1 MTVRCVSTFQIRYT
15 VCTVCTLTAHGIL
28 EVYLKY
34 ATSMPST
41 RTWVSICILES
52 YWNVPPHTDF
62 SVCSPARSK
71 YASSILQVYLGRAGE
86 YTRAVLGEVRDKYIL
101 GEVYFRNYSP
111 STLQGVFAKYTS
123 RSLRQVR
130 VKESSPSIL
139 QGVFAK
145 YASRSLRQVR
155 FKESSPSILQ
165 AYSIKYAPSTLTVVC
180 IMLSY
185 KSCID

>member
-1 MTVRCVSTFQIRYT
+1 MDSAKLNPERSRLRAAKTNQLFLYITFVHICILTQHNKFDS
-15 VCTVCTLTAHGIL
+15 TLTAHGVL

-52 YWNVPPHTDF
+52 YWNVPPPHTDF

-71 YASSILQVYLGRAGE
+71 YASSILQVYLGRARE

-111 STLQGVFAKYTS
+111 STLQGVFAKYAS

-130 VKESSPSIL
+130 V
-139 QGVFAK
+139 
-145 YASRSLRQVR
+145 
-155 FKESSPSILQ
+155 KESSPSILQ

>member
-1 MTVRCVSTFQIRYT
+1 MHPSDSNKALFNVTT
-15 VCTVCTLTAHGIL
+15 CTWCIPYGTWHTGSIL
-28 EVYLKY
+28 EVCYQYAKY
-34 ATSMPST
+34 AYLSKYMHT
-41 RTWVSICILES
+41 RIILKRT
-52 YWNVPPHTDF
+52 PHTDF

-111 STLQGVFAKYTS
+111 STLQGVFAKY
-123 RSLRQVR
+123 
-130 VKESSPSIL
+130 
-139 QGVFAK
+139 
-145 YASRSLRQVR
+145 ASRSLRQVR